1 MFQLIFKKDRI
12 ISLFVWSFLSFSVI
26 KCLSIFIYSF
36 VNTFL
41 YEAFLYSFLFFI
53 YFFIFKVRFGSRLTY
68 LQYITSSFLF
78 VIGII
83 MFSYGYYKLVMLDND
98 YFNLN
103 FFIAILISNL
113 IFSSL
118 LFLLTLIKTK

>member
-12 ISLFVWSFLSFSVI
+12 ISLFAWSFLSFSVI
-26 KCLSIFIYSF
+26 KCLSIFFYSF

-98 YFNLN
+98 YFNLK

-118 LFLLTLIKTK
+118 LFLLTLIKRK